1 MQKDSFEITDPL
13 LLKEIS
19 HPVRKAILNCI
30 LNEALSA
37 REISNL
43 IDFQHEKIYYH
54 IKKLRALE
62 LIVVAE
68 TEVINGITK
77 KKYMAAAK
85 LIKTGSPVEDLDQ
98 EETPPSDENEPEEEV
113 LEPVEE
119 ILIEPYDMVVIRT
132 EFNKW
137 PIVKEWSKKRKFGQ
151 AEKYY
156 LSAFRQKN
164 RIAKN

>member
-119 ILIEPYDMVVIRT
+119 ILIEQIMPAEDEPSLEHVAEV
-132 EFNKW
+132 EQKGAPPSDENE
-137 PIVKEWSKKRKFGQ
+137 PEKE
-151 AEKYY
+151 
-156 LSAFRQKN
+156 QK
-164 RIAKN
+164 